1 MTKEMTGAI
10 VLLVAGGAFAA
21 LVARGIIS
29 GKSYSTYP
37 PMAVF
42 RKEDPFAF
50 WLSLLFPA
58 GFGILLIIGGCVAL
72 YNAVN
77 ST

>member
-1 MTKEMTGAI
+1 M
-10 VLLVAGGAFAA
+10 
-21 LVARGIIS
+21 S

-58 GFGILLIIGGCVAL
+58 AFGIALIIGGCVVLWRAL
-72 YNAVN
+72 N
-77 ST
+77 SI